1 VATPR
6 EVVPQIGRQDAYRP
20 APGRPPPPPPT
31 AISVEP
37 MVEPTKK
44 PVVVSVGSETTPL
57 RLEEDEEYEEA
68 EVTKVEAP
76 AIEPS
81 KHAEKPVE
89 EELEEKES
97 REPLKLEEEQPE
109 EEVVEEPEEEKQV
122 QQEPKGRAGSHSQ

>member
-6 EVVPQIGRQDAYRP
+6 EVVPQIERQDAYGP

-31 AISVEP
+31 AISVGP
-37 MVEPTKK
+37 MVEPAKK
-44 PVVVSVGSETTPL
+44 PMVVSVGSITTPL

-76 AIEPS
+76 AIEPP
-81 KHAEKPVE
+81 KHTEKPVE
-89 EELEEKES
+89 DEELEESK
-97 REPLKLEEEQPE
+97 EPLRLEEEQPE

-122 QQEPKGRAGSHSQ
+122 HQEPKGRAGSRLQ